1 MKPIAH
7 ALAATCLTLAT
18 TLATTLALAG
28 PYPDKPIRLVVPF
41 PPGGTTDLLGR
52 VLATRLSETLGQ
64 QVVVDNR
71 PGAGGTI
78 GSDVVAK
85 APADG
90 YTLLFGTVG
99 TQSINAT
106 LYKKLPFDAQKD
118 FSPLAL
124 FAGVPNI
131 LVVNPN
137 VPARNV
143 RELVS
148 YAKANP
154 GKLNMGSAG
163 NGTTNHLSGELFKSM
178 AGIEIVHVPY
188 KGSGPAMADLLA
200 NQVQLMFDNLPGSL
214 PHVKAGRLRALAV
227 TSATRSPAL
236 PDVPTMAE
244 AGISGYEADVWFGVV
259 APRGLPPAVAS
270 RLSQEITRIA
280 QDKAMRDKLVHAG
293 ASPLTSTPEQFSM
306 LIRRDTDKWAKL
318 VRESGASID

>member
-1 MKPIAH
+1 MKTLAN
-7 ALAATCLTLAT
+7 ALVATCVTLAT
-18 TLATTLALAG
+18 SLALAG
-28 PYPDKPIRLVVPF
+28 PYPDKPIRMVVPF

-99 TQSINAT
+99 TQSINAS
-106 LYKKLPFDAQKD
+106 LYKKLPFDTQKD
-118 FSPLAL
+118 FTPVAL

-137 VPARNV
+137 VPAKTV
-143 RELVS
+143 QELMS
-148 YAKANP
+148 YARSHP
-154 GKLNMGSAG
+154 GALNMGSAG

-178 AGIEIVHVPY
+178 AKVKIVHVPY

-244 AGISGYEADVWFGVV
+244 AGVTGYEADVWFGVV
-259 APRGLPPAVAS
+259 GPRNLPPEVVT

-280 QDKAMRDKLVHAG
+280 QDKSMRDKLVQAG
-293 ASPLTSTPEQFSM
+293 ASPLTSTQDQFS
-306 LIRRDTDKWAKL
+306 LRIRKDMEKWARL
-318 VRESGASID
+318 VKESGASID

>member
-1 MKPIAH
+1 MKTIAH

-18 TLATTLALAG
+18 SVALAG
-28 PYPDKPIRLVVPF
+28 PYPDKPIRMVVPF

-78 GSDVVAK
+78 GSDLVAK
-85 APADG
+85 SPADG
-90 YTLLFGTVG
+90 YTLMFGTVG

-106 LYKKLPFDAQKD
+106 LYKKLPFDPQKD
-118 FSPLAL
+118 FSPVAL

-178 AGIEIVHVPY
+178 AGVQVVHVPY

-244 AGISGYEADVWFGVV
+244 AGIAGYEADVWFGVV
-259 APRGLPPAVAS
+259 GPRGLPPEVSS

-280 QDKAMRDKLVHAG
+280 QDKAMRDKLVQAG
-293 ASPLTSTPEQFSM
+293 DAPLTSTPEQFSV

-318 VRESGASID
+318 VQASGASVD

>member
-1 MKPIAH
+1 MKTIAH

-18 TLATTLALAG
+18 SLATAG
-28 PYPDKPIRLVVPF
+28 PYPDKPIRMVVPF

-52 VLATRLSETLGQ
+52 VLATRLSESLGQ

-78 GSDVVAK
+78 GSDLVAK

-90 YTLLFGTVG
+90 YTLMFGTVG

-106 LYKKLPFDAQKD
+106 LYRKLPFDPQKD
-118 FSPLAL
+118 FSPVAL

-178 AGIEIVHVPY
+178 AGVEIVHVPY

-244 AGISGYEADVWFGVV
+244 AGIAGYEADVWFGVV
-259 APRGLPPAVAS
+259 GPRGLPPEVS
-270 RLSQEITRIA
+270 TRLSQEITRIA
-280 QDKAMRDKLVHAG
+280 QDKAMRDKLVQAG
-293 ASPLTSTPEQFSM
+293 AAPLTSTPEQFSV

-318 VRESGASID
+318 VRTSGASVD

>member
-1 MKPIAH
+1 
-7 ALAATCLTLAT
+7 
-18 TLATTLALAG
+18 
-28 PYPDKPIRLVVPF
+28 
-41 PPGGTTDLLGR
+41 
-52 VLATRLSETLGQ
+52 
-64 QVVVDNR
+64 
-71 PGAGGTI
+71 
-78 GSDVVAK
+78 
-85 APADG
+85 
-90 YTLLFGTVG
+90 VG

-118 FSPLAL
+118 FSPVAL

-306 LIRRDTDKWAKL
+306 LIRHDTDKWAKL

>member
-1 MKPIAH
+1 MKNLAH

-18 TLATTLALAG
+18 SLAAAG
-28 PYPDKPIRLVVPF
+28 PYPDKPIRMVVPF

-78 GSDVVAK
+78 GSDLVAK

-90 YTLLFGTVG
+90 YTLMFGTVG

-106 LYKKLPFDAQKD
+106 LYRKLPFDPQKD
-118 FSPLAL
+118 FSPVAL

-148 YAKANP
+148 YARANP

-178 AGIEIVHVPY
+178 AGVQIVHVPY

-244 AGISGYEADVWFGVV
+244 AGIAGYEADVWFGVV
-259 APRGLPPAVAS
+259 GPRGLPPEVSS

-280 QDKAMRDKLVHAG
+280 QDKAMRDKLVQAG
-293 ASPLTSTPEQFSM
+293 AAPLTSTPEQFSA

-318 VRESGASID
+318 VQASGASVD

>member
-7 ALAATCLTLAT
+7 ALVAVCLTLGT
-18 TLATTLALAG
+18 TLAFAG
-28 PYPDKPIRLVVPF
+28 TFPDKPIRLVVPF

-52 VLATRLSETLGQ
+52 VLANRLSETLGQ
-64 QVVVDNR
+64 QVIVDNR

-90 YTLLFGTVG
+90 YTLMFGTVG
-99 TQSINAT
+99 TQSINSS
-106 LYKKLPFDAQKD
+106 LYKRLPFDAQKD
-118 FSPLAL
+118 FTPVAL

-131 LVVNPN
+131 LVVNPKVSAKN
-137 VPARNV
+137 VK
-143 RELVS
+143 ELVD
-148 YAKANP
+148 YAKTHPNA
-154 GKLNMGSAG
+154 LNMGSAG

-178 AGIEIVHVPY
+178 AGVQIVHVPY

-244 AGISGYEADVWFGVV
+244 AGITGYEADVWFGVV
-259 APRGLPPAVAS
+259 GPKGMPADIVGK
-270 RLSQEITRIA
+270 LSGEITRIA
-280 QDKAMRDKLVHAG
+280 QDKAMRDKLLQAG
-293 ASPLTSTPEQFSM
+293 ASPLTSTPEQFSG
-306 LIRRDTDKWAKL
+306 LIRHDTVKWSKL
-318 VRESGASID
+318 VRDSGASID

>member
-1 MKPIAH
+1 MKPFAH
-7 ALAATCLTLAT
+7 ALAAVCLTLGS
-18 TLATTLALAG
+18 TLAAAG
-28 PYPDKPIRLVVPF
+28 SFPDKPIRMVVPF

-52 VLATRLSETLGQ
+52 VLASRLSETLGQ

-78 GSDVVAK
+78 GSDAVAK

-99 TQSINAT
+99 TQSINT
-106 LYKKLPFDAQKD
+106 SLYKRLPYDAQKD
-118 FSPLAL
+118 FTPVAL

-131 LVVNPN
+131 LVVNPK
-137 VPARNV
+137 VPAKSV
-143 RELVS
+143 KELVA
-148 YAKANP
+148 YAKAHPNA
-154 GKLNMGSAG
+154 LNMGSAG

-178 AGIEIVHVPY
+178 ANVQIVHVPY

-244 AGISGYEADVWFGVV
+244 AGISGYEAAVWFGVV
-259 APRGLPPAVAS
+259 GPKGMPADVVAK
-270 RLSQEITRIA
+270 LSAEITRIA
-280 QDKAMRDKLVHAG
+280 QDSNMRDKLLQQG
-293 ASPLTSTPEQFSM
+293 ASPLTATPDQFAGV
-306 LIRRDTDKWAKL
+306 IRQDTVKWSRL
-318 VRESGASID
+318 VRESGATID

>member
-7 ALAATCLTLAT
+7 ALAAVCLTLGA
-18 TLATTLALAG
+18 ALTSPLVSAG
-28 PYPDKPIRLVVPF
+28 SFPDKPIRLVVPF

-52 VLATRLSETLGQ
+52 VLANRLSETLGQ
-64 QVVVDNR
+64 QVIVDNR

-85 APADG
+85 SPPDG
-90 YTLLFGTVG
+90 YTLMFGTVG
-99 TQSINAT
+99 TQSINSS
-106 LYKKLPFDAQKD
+106 LYKRLPFDAQKD
-118 FSPLAL
+118 FTPVAP

-131 LVVNPN
+131 LVVNPK

-143 RELVS
+143 KELVE
-148 YAKANP
+148 YAKAHPNA
-154 GKLNMGSAG
+154 LNMGSAG

-178 AGIEIVHVPY
+178 AGVQIVHVPY

-236 PDVPTMAE
+236 PDVPTLAE
-244 AGISGYEADVWFGVV
+244 AGIAGYEADVWFGVV
-259 APRGLPPAVAS
+259 GPKGMPADIVS
-270 RLSQEITRIA
+270 KLSAEITRIA
-280 QDKAMRDKLVHAG
+280 QDKAMKDKLLQAG
-293 ASPLTSTPEQFSM
+293 ASPLTATPAQFSS
-306 LIRRDTDKWAKL
+306 LIQHDTLKWSRL
-318 VRESGASID
+318 VRDSGASID